1 MITFQLFVTVA
12 LCSLIAALFLR
23 MLRSSPHSSKGGA
36 TVTKDN
42 TNINSSTVTSSTNSL
57 KTTQPTSVTI
67 VYATQTGTSKVYAD
81 KLAAAANSLNIEVLL
96 LPCSECFFI

>member
-23 MLRSSPHSSKGGA
+23 MLRSSPHSPKGGA
-36 TVTKDN
+36 TVTKEN
-42 TNINSSTVTSSTNSL
+42 TNINSSTVTSSANSL
-57 KTTQPTSVTI
+57 KTTQPKSVTI

-81 KLAAAANSLNIEVLL
+81 KLAAAAKSLNIEVLL
-96 LPCSECFFI
+96 LPCSEFFFY